1 MCIFSTSFIKK
12 IVLLLSL
19 VTLFSVTTFADV
31 VIFGSKD
38 CPNCLVIKKSLDSSS
53 VQYSF
58 VDVEDDE
65 GYEELL
71 GYEAKLNI
79 SSSGDLP
86 AVYVL
91 GKAEKIFYHSDSEV
105 VIDSIMKYNI
115 SGLKA
120 VTEQSETVTETKEIV
135 NIVFFEKEGCTACS
149 RVLRHFK
156 YLNSKDSTINVITH
170 KITDR
175 KSSELNQILCAKY
188 GAKSTDNLVTPAIFT
203 DKGFLIGK
211 SVNSVQIDSL
221 IATSSDSTFWEFS
234 QDEYKKSSEK
244 IKDKF
249 SNFTIYVVIFAAL
262 LDSINPCA
270 YATLIFL
277 VSYLLSMKK
286 DKKTVLFSGIAFSFS
301 VFLTYLLVGFGLL
314 QVAQFADSYYTAR
327 LILNSLIVIGLLYYG
342 FLNLYDYFMI
352 KANKYNKIK
361 LSLSFESSKK
371 INESILSLGKSKF
384 VVLNSF
390 LIGFVISFLELA
402 CTGQEYLP
410 TIIYMK
416 ETMPEKAI
424 PLLLLYNVVFV
435 LPIIFIFMLVYKGLT
450 TSSLQRFIFKHSA
463 KVKMGFFLLMMFM
476 AAIIVFT
483 QMV

>member
-1 MCIFSTSFIKK
+1 MRIFGTSALQ
-12 IVLLLSL
+12 IVLLLAI
-19 VTLFSVTTFADV
+19 LFSSVSADV

-38 CPNCLVIKKSLDSSS
+38 CPNCLEIKKSLKEKSTT
-53 VQYSF
+53 YSF
-58 VDVEDDE
+58 VDVENDE

-71 GYEAKLNI
+71 SYEAKLKI
-79 SSSGDLP
+79 PSSGDLP
-86 AVYVL
+86 AVYVS
-91 GKAEKIFYHSDSEV
+91 GTTEKIFYYSKKESV
-105 VIDSIMKYNI
+105 VDSIIKYNI
-115 SGLKA
+115 AGTKKA
-120 VTEQSETVTETKEIV
+120 VKDSVLTDTYKEVV
-135 NIVFFEKEGCTACS
+135 NIVFFEKEGCSACS

-156 YLNSKDSTINVITH
+156 YLNSKDSTINVVMY
-170 KITDR
+170 KIKER
-175 KSSELNQILCAKY
+175 KASELNQILCAKY
-188 GAKSTDNLVTPAIFT
+188 GVPSGMNMVTPALFT
-203 DKGFLIGK
+203 DKGFAIGMD
-211 SVNSVQIDSL
+211 VNSVKIDSL
-221 IATSSDSTFWEFS
+221 VALSGDSVFWEFS
-234 QDEYKKSSEK
+234 EDEYKASSKK
-244 IKDKF
+244 IENKF
-249 SNFTIYVVIFAAL
+249 ADYTVLVVVIAAL

-286 DKKTVLFSGIAFSFS
+286 DKKIVLASGIAFSFS

-327 LILNSLIVIGLLYYG
+327 LILNSIIVLALVYYG
-342 FLNLYDYFMI
+342 ALNLHDFIMI
-352 KANKYNKIK
+352 KKNKYNKIK

-435 LPIIFIFMLVYKGLT
+435 LPIIFIFILVFKGLT
-450 TSSLQRFIFKHSA
+450 TKSLQKFIFKHSA
-463 KVKMGFFLLMMFM
+463 SVKMGFFILMMFM
-476 AAIIVFT
+476 AGIIIYT
-483 QMV
+483 QML